1 MKQNISLYRNELDS
15 SIKAFKNVKDKHPE
29 IAVFENLVDNL
40 NIEHYA
46 RLMAED
52 IKAKLCDYWI
62 NPDFRKSE
70 ISQKLDGLLI
80 EYSYLDEIDSK
91 SYVYGLVDVNHNV
104 SDFDRSYNLE
114 NYDLCTNFQSLPGP
128 ELSVTNDLHRLN
140 HSVLDEKYDYI
151 EIYFENGWSEL
162 TKIYKDAVKLTL
174 SLAFESLIE
183 AGLIDKLNMN
193 PNFFILIQQHDCE
206 GYLIAKR

>member
-1 MKQNISLYRNELDS
+1 
-15 SIKAFKNVKDKHPE
+15 
-29 IAVFENLVDNL
+29 
-40 NIEHYA
+40 
-46 RLMAED
+46 
-52 IKAKLCDYWI
+52 
-62 NPDFRKSE
+62 
-70 ISQKLDGLLI
+70 
-80 EYSYLDEIDSK
+80 
-91 SYVYGLVDVNHNV
+91 
-104 SDFDRSYNLE
+104 
-114 NYDLCTNFQSLPGP
+114 
-128 ELSVTNDLHRLN
+128 
-140 HSVLDEKYDYI
+140 VLDEKYDYI